1 MSLSLT
7 FPTQKQNRNYDILMC
22 EVMYSF
28 LKRRV
33 SCKFEGFFGVRSF
46 DLFGCSNLR
55 VLLCYTTSDVTIRI
69 TLIGLHTELVR
80 LIVTH
85 WNCLVVAICMCI
97 TNYTTTDVTTDHMID
112 ERSKN
117 RRP

>member
-22 EVMYSF
+22 EVLYLF

-33 SCKFEGFFGVRSF
+33 SCKFEGFFGARSF

-69 TLIGLHTELVR
+69 KLIELYRTRATHCHALELLGCRNLHV
-80 LIVTH
+80 
-85 WNCLVVAICMCI
+85 
-97 TNYTTTDVTTDHMID
+97 YY
-112 ERSKN
+112 
-117 RRP
+117 